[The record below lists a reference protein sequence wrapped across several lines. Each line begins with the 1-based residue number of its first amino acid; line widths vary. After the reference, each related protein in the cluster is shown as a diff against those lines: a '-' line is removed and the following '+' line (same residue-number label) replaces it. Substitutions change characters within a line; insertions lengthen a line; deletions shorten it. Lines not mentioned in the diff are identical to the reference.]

1 MNYIHYGH
9 NNFDITKFD
18 KIANIPAFTKPFGGL
33 WGSRVDS
40 ENGWKSCCEEF
51 GLNRNLD
58 EYFIFSLKETSNILT
73 IDRCERLLDL
83 PRANDGMK
91 LSIYT
96 VLDFEELA
104 KEYDAVEVLISE
116 DGYLYREL
124 YGWDC
129 DSILVMNPD
138 IIIQEK

>member
-33 WGSRVDS
+33 WGCRVDS
-40 ENGWKSCCEEF
+40 ENDWKKCCEE
-51 GLNRNLD
+51 LELKRNVD
-58 EYFIFSLKETSNILT
+58 EYFIFSLKESSKILT
-73 IDRCERLLDL
+73 IDRCEKLLDL
-83 PRANDGMK
+83 PRAKDGIN
-91 LSIYT
+91 LTIYT
-96 VLDFEELA
+96 VLDFEELS
-104 KEYDAVEVLISE
+104 KEYDAIEILISE

-129 DSILVMNPD
+129 DSILVMNPHVV
-138 IIIQEK
+138 IQEK